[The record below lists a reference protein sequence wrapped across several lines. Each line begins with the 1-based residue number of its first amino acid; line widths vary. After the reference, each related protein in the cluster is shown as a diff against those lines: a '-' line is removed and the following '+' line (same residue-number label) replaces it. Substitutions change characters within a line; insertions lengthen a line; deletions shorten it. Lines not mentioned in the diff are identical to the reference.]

1 MHFVGALF
9 IKDLLLVLIFRIFVA
24 LFEGMV
30 ALQPMQVEG
39 LKSLV
44 VTLGGTLVVLL
55 VVEFEVV
62 VVTVAIVMILW
73 FVAPM
78 LPMMT
83 SAAMI
88 IYSLF
93 SFSVC

>member
-1 MHFVGALF
+1 
-9 IKDLLLVLIFRIFVA
+9 
-24 LFEGMV
+24 
-30 ALQPMQVEG
+30 MQVAG

-44 VTLGGTLVVLL
+44 VMLGGTLVVLL

-73 FVAPM
+73 CIAPM

-88 IYSLF
+88 IPQVAMFCVVTHF
-93 SFSVC
+93 SHSVFAE